1 MQTRSILL
9 SALVVAVILIG
20 GAGAAYFLFLRGDD
34 VAPLTLPSTAP
45 NAASSQ
51 VAAGSADPSSVAAS
65 LPPASDSAI
74 DAASIPGTWTIG
86 ADSIVGYRVRERLA
100 SLSADSDAVGRTSS
114 ITGTVAIG
122 GSGTSL
128 TVAKADFSV
137 DMTTLASD
145 KQMRDNRLRSQGI
158 ETDTFK
164 TSTFSL
170 TQAVALPAGATS
182 GTAVD
187 VTLHGDL
194 TLHGVTKTVDIP
206 AKAQLNG
213 NVIQVVGSLS
223 FPFSDYNIVAPNIGN
238 FVAVQDNGTLEFLVN
253 LTKT

>member
-9 SALVVAVILIG
+9 SALVVAVLLVG
-20 GAGAAYFLFLRGDD
+20 GGTAAYVLFLRGDQ
-34 VAPLTLPSTAP
+34 VAPLALPSSA
-45 NAASSQ
+45 ADASS
-51 VAAGSADPSSVAAS
+51 ASSTPASGSSGAGAS
-65 LPPASDSAI
+65 LPASSGAAI
-74 DAASIPGTWTIG
+74 DSASIPGTWAIG
-86 ADSIVGYRVRERLA
+86 ANSIVGYRVRERLA

-114 ITGTVAIG
+114 ITGSATIT
-122 GSGTSL
+122 GSGSTL
-128 TVAKADFSV
+128 TVTKADFSV

-170 TQAVALPAGATS
+170 TQPIALPAGATTGS
-182 GTAVD
+182 AVD
-187 VTLHGDL
+187 VTLHGKL

-213 NVIQVVGSLS
+213 SVLQVQGSLT
-223 FPFSDYNIVAPNIGN
+223 FPFSDYNIVAPSIGG
-238 FVAVQDNGTLEFLVN
+238 FVTVTDNGTLEFLVN
-253 LTKT
+253 LTKA